1 MLVDPKSNGL
11 IGLLFPLLM
20 VLLEDELELEDGT
33 FMLSLFPELL
43 LLPDEIGQTS
53 IFSSGP
59 LLLFP
64 PKVPVVGIELPT
76 YFLRRQAVT
85 DSLVF
90 SVADFVVT
98 SGSLNVLK
106 FKFAELS

>member
-33 FMLSLFPELL
+33 FMLPELL

-59 LLLFP
+59 LLLLP
-64 PKVPVVGIELPT
+64 PKVPVVGIELPF
-76 YFLRRQAVT
+76 YFSRRQAVT

-98 SGSLNVLK
+98 SGSPNVLK